1 MENVVTG
8 GQEKLI
14 QISHWGASTQLSEGF
29 KFHINSKT
37 TQG

>member
-1 MENVVTG
+1 MLYQVDK
-8 GQEKLI
+8 KLI